1 MKKNQLFVSLL
12 AAGMLAISPVMADD
26 MVRFTTNKSIG
37 ETIIL
42 KLNQTGSDVKVDWGD
57 GNLTKYEPTTD
68 KLLTVEGKVAG
79 TDITISS
86 SAGIETLIC
95 SNAGIT
101 SLDVTGATGL
111 RSLYCQNNEIDTLN
125 VTSLKGLTDLD
136 CSNNK
141 IVAFTMTEN
150 TNPNMEILNISGNK
164 IAGNRGDKKTTFGYS
179 SSTLQYLNI
188 SNNEFTGSVSLGG
201 SVNLDVVKAV
211 GNHLTSIAA
220 KCDSISVV
228 MCGDNKINTLAF
240 NAEKPSL
247 RQVFAENN
255 ALYSLNLESADQL
268 QYVAVD
274 NNKLKS
280 VSLPAGKLYAF
291 TCANNKLT
299 YGSLPSP
306 SSVTNFV
313 YAPQE
318 EELSITKKLSSKYDA
333 ANSKYIYYLLTC
345 TKRAQFNTKKAPYV
359 LDLSDYVVNSDGS
372 ASNVTVELR
381 DASCTPEKVLT
392 KDDLYTMNGSAYAGM
407 YGIKTKCGAVY
418 AMISSS
424 DYPGLTYKT
433 SKFKVFES
441 EDDVTAV
448 GNVTAAS
455 KALEVEVAEGA
466 VVLTSGAPCAV
477 RIYSLDGKQ
486 VWQGSVNGT
495 QIVNL
500 ATGIYFVNGKKVVL

>member
-12 AAGMLAISPVMADD
+12 AAGMLAISPAMADD

-42 KLNQTGSDVKVDWGD
+42 KLNQTDSDVKVDWGD

-101 SLDVTGATGL
+101 KLDVSGASSL

-125 VTSLKGLTDLD
+125 VTSLKGLTDLN

-141 IVAFTMTEN
+141 IVSFTMTEA
-150 TNPNMEILNISGNK
+150 TNPNMETLNISGNK

-179 SSTLQYLNI
+179 SPTLHYLNI

-240 NAEKPSL
+240 NANKPSL

-255 ALYSLNLESADQL
+255 ALTTLNVSSAPQL

-274 NNKLKS
+274 NNKLTS
-280 VSLPAGKLYAF
+280 VTLPTGSIYAY
-291 TCANNKLT
+291 TCSNNKLAFN
-299 YGSLPSP
+299 SLPDP
-306 SSVTNFV
+306 NSVDHFV
-313 YAPQE
+313 YAPQA
-318 EELSITKKLSSKYDA
+318 EELSIHKKLNSMYD
-333 ANSKYIYYLLTC
+333 KTTQKTIYYLLTN
-345 TKRAQFNTKKAPYV
+345 TDRQQFKKGKAPYT
-359 LDLSDYVVNSDGS
+359 LNLRDYVLNAAGS
-372 ASNVTVELR
+372 ASGITVELM
-381 DASCTPEKVLT
+381 DASATPETEIAKT
-392 KDDLYTMNGSAYAGM
+392 DLFTMNGSSYVGM
-407 YGIKTKCGAVY
+407 YSFKKPFSKVY
-418 AMISSS
+418 AKITSS
-424 DYPGLTYKT
+424 DFPELTLKT
-433 SKFKVFES
+433 SSFMVVEKE
-441 EDDVTAV
+441 EDVTGI
-448 GNVTAAS
+448 GNVAVANN
-455 KALEVEVAEGA
+455 ALTVEATKGA
-466 VVLTSGAPCAV
+466 VVLTSGAPCVV
-477 RIYSLDGKQ
+477 RIYSIDGKQ

-495 QIVNL
+495 QTVNL
-500 ATGIYFVNGKKVVL
+500 ATGNYFVNGKKVVL